1 MGTPTVDNTATLDR
15 PTPQGLAV
23 PHRLENDVVLVTGA
37 GSGIGAA
44 TAARLGAEGAAVVVA
59 DIREDSARKVAEQ
72 VMHSGGRAEAVTA
85 DVTSEEQLSHAVAMA
100 EDTYGKLTSIVN
112 NAGMT
117 SVLGIEQE
125 TLEHYNKVIS
135 LNQTAVFLGMQV
147 AIPAL
152 RRAGGGSIVNISS
165 IYGIVGGTGKSIAYH
180 ASKGAV
186 RLMTKNAALALAPEI
201 RVNSVHPG
209 FVVTPLVEEYIS
221 QQSAEEAEEEQRIV
235 LESTPMKR
243 LAQPEEIAPVIAFL
257 ISDEASYVT
266 GAEFVV
272 DGGWTAR

>member
-1 MGTPTVDNTATLDR
+1 
-15 PTPQGLAV
+15 
-23 PHRLENDVVLVTGA
+23 
-37 GSGIGAA
+37 
-44 TAARLGAEGAAVVVA
+44 
-59 DIREDSARKVAEQ
+59 
-72 VMHSGGRAEAVTA
+72 
-85 DVTSEEQLSHAVAMA
+85 
-100 EDTYGKLTSIVN
+100 
-112 NAGMT
+112 MT
-117 SVLGIEQE
+117 SVLGIEEE

-147 AIPAL
+147 AVPAI
-152 RRAGGGSIVNISS
+152 RRSGGGSIVNISS

-221 QQSAEEAEEEQRIV
+221 QQSAEEAEEEQRVV

>member
-1 MGTPTVDNTATLDR
+1 M
-15 PTPQGLAV
+15 
-23 PHRLENDVVLVTGA
+23 
-37 GSGIGAA
+37 
-44 TAARLGAEGAAVVVA
+44 
-59 DIREDSARKVAEQ
+59 
-72 VMHSGGRAEAVTA
+72 
-85 DVTSEEQLSHAVAMA
+85 
-100 EDTYGKLTSIVN
+100 
-112 NAGMT
+112 
-117 SVLGIEQE
+117 
-125 TLEHYNKVIS
+125 IS

-147 AIPAL
+147 AVPAI
-152 RRAGGGSIVNISS
+152 RRSGGGSIVNISS

-209 FVVTPLVEEYIS
+209 FVVTSLVEEYIS
-221 QQSAEEAEEEQRIV
+221 QQSAEEAEEEERV
-235 LESTPMKR
+235 VVESTPMKR